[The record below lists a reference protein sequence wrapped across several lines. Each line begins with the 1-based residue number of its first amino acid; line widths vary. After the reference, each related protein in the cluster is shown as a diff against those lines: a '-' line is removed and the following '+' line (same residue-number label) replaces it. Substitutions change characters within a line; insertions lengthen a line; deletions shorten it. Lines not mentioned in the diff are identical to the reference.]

1 VQKFGVR
8 NGPVDRRRLSDQD
21 KEAYNSSGAYGERA
35 QAVGRTR
42 AFRGRRA
49 YDAKRPIAST
59 PHTPG
64 SGSLSGDGSGIQQE
78 RNRQVGVDKRKSESF
93 RPEMD
98 NDFKKDIYS

>member
-1 VQKFGVR
+1 MQKFGVK

-42 AFRGRRA
+42 AYRGRRA

-59 PHTPG
+59 PQTPG
-64 SGSLSGDGSGIQQE
+64 TGGLGVGLGAQQS
-78 RNRQVGVDKRKSESF
+78 RNREIGVNKRKSESF

-98 NDFKKDIYS
+98 NVYEDIYS

>member
-1 VQKFGVR
+1 MQKFGVR

-21 KEAYNSSGAYGERA
+21 KQAYNQSGAYSERA

-59 PHTPG
+59 ENAPG
-64 SGSLSGDGSGIQQE
+64 TGAFNPNGEGIQQS
-78 RNRQVGVDKRKSESF
+78 RNREIGVNKRKSEGF
-93 RPEMD
+93 RPDMD
-98 NDFKKDIYS
+98 NIYKDLYS

>member
-1 VQKFGVR
+1 MQKFGVR

-42 AFRGRRA
+42 AYRGRRA

-59 PHTPG
+59 PQTPG
-64 SGSLSGDGSGIQQE
+64 TGGLGVGLGAQQS
-78 RNRQVGVDKRKSESF
+78 RNREIGVNKRKSESF
-93 RPEMD
+93 RPDMD
-98 NDFKKDIYS
+98 NVYEDIYS

>member
-1 VQKFGVR
+1 MQKFGVR

-21 KEAYNSSGAYGERA
+21 KQAYNSSGAYGERA

-42 AFRGRRA
+42 AYRGRRA

-64 SGSLSGDGSGIQQE
+64 SGSLNPNGESIQQS
-78 RNRQVGVDKRKSESF
+78 RNREIGVNKRKSESF

-98 NDFKKDIYS
+98 NVYKDIYS